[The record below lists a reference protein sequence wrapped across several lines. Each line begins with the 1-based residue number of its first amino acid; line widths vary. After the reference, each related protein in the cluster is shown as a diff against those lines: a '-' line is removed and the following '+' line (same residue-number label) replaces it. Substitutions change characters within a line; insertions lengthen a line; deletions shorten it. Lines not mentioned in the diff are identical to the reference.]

1 MLCQRMSVTHLRSF
15 VEVYR
20 QRSISRAAEELGLT
34 QPAVSQH
41 IASLEAQLERQ
52 LFTRHA
58 RGVAPTVV
66 ADDLAHRISDGLDR
80 AENALAELRARSS
93 RLAGTLHLCGPS
105 DILSDLVVPKLHILT
120 ENNLALRLYPAQGDE
135 TGQMLLAGKADFAF
149 TVQAPADER
158 IASKRIGMEELVLV
172 APPEM
177 ATRIKP
183 RRGLAK
189 SLSSQPFVAYELG
202 LYLIRLWLDHN
213 EIDVGRAEQSVV
225 APDLRCLRNLVVENF
240 GWSVLPR
247 YLIGAALDSGS
258 LVEIA
263 GPNGNPTTPYYAR
276 WLKSAMRSPRLTRAK
291 ELVLAQF
298 AASPR

>member
-1 MLCQRMSVTHLRSF
+1 MSVTHLRSF

-58 RGVAPTVV
+58 RGVAPTFV

-80 AENALAELRARSS
+80 AENALAELRARSM

-105 DILSDLVVPKLHILT
+105 DILSDLVVPRLHVLI
-120 ENNLALRLYPAQGDE
+120 EHNLALRLYPSQGDE
-135 TGQMLLAGKADFAF
+135 TAQMLLAGEADFAF
-149 TVQAPADER
+149 AVQLPVDER
-158 IASKRIGMEELVLV
+158 IASKKIGAEELVLV
-172 APPEM
+172 APPGM
-177 ATRIKP
+177 AALMKP

-189 SLSSQPFVAYELG
+189 SLSSLPFVAYEQG
-202 LYLIRLWLDHN
+202 RYLIRFWLDHN
-213 EIDVGRAEQSVV
+213 DIDAGRAEQSVV

-247 YLIGAALDSGS
+247 YLIGAAIDSGS
-258 LVEIA
+258 IVEIA
-263 GPNGNPTTPYYAR
+263 GPKGNPTTPYYAL

-291 ELVLAQF
+291 DLVLGQF
-298 AASPR
+298 ATRPG

>member
-1 MLCQRMSVTHLRSF
+1 MSVVHLRSF

-41 IASLEAQLERQ
+41 IASLEAQLERK
-52 LFTRHA
+52 LFERHA
-58 RGVAPTVV
+58 RGVTPTVV
-66 ADDLAHRISDGLDR
+66 AEDLAHRVSDGLDR

-105 DILSDLVVPKLHILT
+105 DILSDLVVPKLRVLT
-120 ENNLALRLYPAQGDE
+120 ENNLSLRLYPSQGE
-135 TGQMLLAGKADFAF
+135 ATIKLLLAGDADFAF
-149 TVQAPADER
+149 AVAEPDDQR
-158 IASKRIGMEELVLV
+158 IAAQRIGLEELVLV
-172 APPEM
+172 APREM
-177 ATRIKP
+177 AAELKP
-183 RRGLAK
+183 GRNLGKALTSR
-189 SLSSQPFVAYELG
+189 PFVAYELG

-213 EIDVGRAEQSVV
+213 DIDVGHAEQSVV

-240 GWSVLPR
+240 GWSILPR
-247 YLIGAALDSGS
+247 YLIGTALETGS
-258 LVEIA
+258 IVEIA
-263 GPNGNPTTPYYAR
+263 GPNGNPTTPYYAL

-298 AASPR
+298 AT